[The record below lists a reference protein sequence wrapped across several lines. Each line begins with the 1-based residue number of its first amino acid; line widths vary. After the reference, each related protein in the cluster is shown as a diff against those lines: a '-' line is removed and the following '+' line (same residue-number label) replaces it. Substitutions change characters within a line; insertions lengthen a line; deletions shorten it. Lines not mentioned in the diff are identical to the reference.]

1 MGDTLHKME
10 VKIEGDSSGFKKEM
24 ESSRQEVKRGVEAI
38 QKETEKM
45 KNPFRNLASS
55 KTLSSVRAS
64 MKKIKDSFASFSL
77 KDKTKEFQIKAGIK
91 VPTEEYKNVIS
102 DIDKVQAKLDRYY
115 ERRDKGKDGS
125 IAESFMVFRII
136 SHCGSIV
143 LCCNESGIRL

>member
-10 VKIEGDSSGFKKEM
+10 VKIEGDSSGLKKEM

-77 KDKTKEFQIKAGIK
+77 KDKTKEFQITGLA
-91 VPTEEYKNVIS
+91 
-102 DIDKVQAKLDRYY
+102 
-115 ERRDKGKDGS
+115 
-125 IAESFMVFRII
+125 
-136 SHCGSIV
+136 
-143 LCCNESGIRL
+143 

>member
-10 VKIEGDSSGFKKEM
+10 VKIEGDSSGLKKEM

-64 MKKIKDSFASFSL
+64 MKKIKDSFASVWKMVASAAVVAGVVSIL
-77 KDKTKEFQIKAGIK
+77 TSVAGIPE
-91 VPTEEYKNVIS
+91 VEAEEG
-102 DIDKVQAKLDRYY
+102 
-115 ERRDKGKDGS
+115 E
-125 IAESFMVFRII
+125 
-136 SHCGSIV
+136 
-143 LCCNESGIRL
+143 